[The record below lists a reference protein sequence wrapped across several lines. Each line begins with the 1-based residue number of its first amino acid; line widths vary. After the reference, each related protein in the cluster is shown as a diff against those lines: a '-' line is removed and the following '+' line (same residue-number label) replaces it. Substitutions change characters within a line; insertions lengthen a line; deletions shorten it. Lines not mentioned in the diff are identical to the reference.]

1 MGVEGRRCLV
11 GQNCKQALRIHPQ
24 AAGPA
29 KGGWPSTWSS
39 FSCQTVLTTWGPG
52 HSLTVLTLHP
62 HPSKPG
68 ALCSPLLP
76 VPGQIPR
83 PKPRRPVWGQQEK
96 RGWEDNCGER
106 AMVVQAA
113 RGRGDPGRPE
123 ARGSPP
129 QPGRPL
135 GPLAETGRM
144 KGGAPGRGKDKGAA
158 GRVRER
164 GPGAARAAGPVYL
177 SLSRGEPVPS
187 SSSSLSSFMPF
198 SL

>member
-1 MGVEGRRCLV
+1 MSLSDAEGHGAGMGVEGKRCLV

-135 GPLAETGRM
+135 GPLAETGRT
-144 KGGAPGRGKDKGAA
+144 KGDGGHQDGEETKELPAECGREDPEQPGRPAQSIC
-158 GRVRER
+158 R
-164 GPGAARAAGPVYL
+164 
-177 SLSRGEPVPS
+177 
-187 SSSSLSSFMPF
+187 
-198 SL
+198 